1 MYGVIR
7 DQEYAVQCAESIS
20 SSTRPTF
27 LIRVPGALLPNG
39 LPRQYVAFVDLND
52 FELSSQ
58 IFAIGSRVD
67 VAWYGPDEIMDAND
81 DDSTTVSVRRLWK
94 GLVIPPTLGREV
106 PGDLALMITRPAT
119 DDRQFVTNV
128 MLSDSMTPTTDL
140 LRIFPGDSDKLG
152 KRLVSAVNLINEG
165 QTAKDALVKKVL
177 FATDF
182 SDIEYGSSLRQSE
195 LYQTRLADVEQLSS
209 NLSAAQRKVWDTIF
223 DSNNIIEFV
232 TGPFGTGK
240 TTFIAL
246 LTRALAI
253 LGHKILLCCSSSAAL
268 DALAEMIQNADPELR
283 AVRFHSM
290 SMEESAIERES
301 KSMRKANVAANKE
314 SQERSDDNFDIV
326 AHADLDIDQ
335 TLVRESEDL
344 VRLSI
349 FFARQLRAKRVNF
362 NTMSLMIR
370 CLELA
375 GITANAGGIPE
386 AEIDRYSHF
395 RELFQTGD
403 DKDDEF
409 VKKFKEGM
417 KAVESGVFRRTSVV
431 LTTFSNSA
439 DKFLISHFSPTWIIG
454 DEIGATQ
461 DAELLIPIAANM
473 RSLER
478 ILGVGDAQQLPPVV
492 VSHKKKSDQDTVVNE
507 FSAILTQPLIY
518 RVQKAGLKAS
528 MLVECYRCTAGLEQ
542 PSSAFFYD
550 NKVINGPLTD
560 LASRPRSQATVNF
573 IRQRYGIDTM
583 VPRLVF
589 DLSNG
594 VCLKASNGSRYNVYN
609 VAHTMTFILSLIRA
623 GVFQTDE
630 IAVQTPYKAQHV
642 VYREA
647 FARASS
653 MPDWAGLDI
662 WQIRIMTVDSFQGGE
677 RPCTIL

>member
-7 DQEYAVQCAESIS
+7 DQEYAVKCAKSIS

-27 LIRVPGALLPNG
+27 LIRVPGTLRPNG

-58 IFAIGSRVD
+58 MLAIGSRVD
-67 VAWYGPDEIMDAND
+67 VAWYGPDEIIDAID
-81 DDSTTVSVRRLWK
+81 DDSTTVPVRLWR
-94 GLVIPPTLGREV
+94 GIVIPPTLGREV
-106 PGDLALMITRPAT
+106 PGNLALMITRPAT

-140 LRIFPGDSDKLG
+140 LRIFPGDTDKPG

-165 QTAKDALVKKVL
+165 RTAKDALIKKVL

-182 SDIEYGSSLRQSE
+182 SDIVYGSSLRQSE
-195 LYQTRLADVEQLSS
+195 AYQTHLTDVEQLSS

-253 LGHKILLCCSSSAAL
+253 LGHKILLCCSSNAAL
-268 DALAEMIQNADPELR
+268 DALAEKIETTDPDLR

-301 KSMRKANVAANKE
+301 KSMRKAISAANKE
-314 SQERSDDNFDIV
+314 SQERSDDNFDVV
-326 AHADLDIDQ
+326 AHSDLNVDE

-344 VRLSI
+344 VLLSI
-349 FFARQLRAKRVNF
+349 LLARQLQATRANF
-362 NTMSLMIR
+362 NTMSLMTR

-386 AEIDRYSHF
+386 VEVNQYSHF

-403 DKDDEF
+403 EKDAEF

-417 KAVESGVFRRTSVV
+417 EAVESGVFRRTSVV

-461 DAELLIPIAANM
+461 DAELLIPVAANM
-473 RSLER
+473 CSLGR

-492 VSHKKKSDQDTVVNE
+492 VSHKRKSDQDTVVNE
-507 FSAILTQPLIY
+507 FSTILRQPLIY
-518 RVQKAGLKAS
+518 RVQQAGLKVS

-573 IRQRYGIDTM
+573 IRQRYAIDTM

-609 VAHTMTFILSLIRA
+609 VAHTMTLILSLIRA

-630 IAVQTPYKAQHV
+630 IAVETPYRAQNV
-642 VYREA
+642 AYREA
-647 FARASS
+647 FTKASR
-653 MPDWAGLDI
+653 MPAWVGLDI
-662 WQIRIMTVDSFQGGE
+662 WQIRIMTVDSFQAGE

>member
-7 DQEYAVQCAESIS
+7 DQEYVVQCAENIF

-27 LIRVPGALLPNG
+27 LICVPGTLLPNG

-52 FELSSQ
+52 SELSSR
-58 IFAIGSRVD
+58 ILAIGSRVD
-67 VAWYGPDEIMDAND
+67 VTWYGPDEIIDAND
-81 DDSTTVSVRRLWK
+81 DDSTTVPKPLWK

-128 MLSDSMTPTTDL
+128 TMSDSMRPTTDL
-140 LRIFPGDSDKLG
+140 LRILPGDPDKPG

-165 QTAKDALVKKVL
+165 QTTKDALIRKVL

-182 SDIEYGSSLRQSE
+182 SDIVYGSSLRQSE
-195 LYQTRLADVEQLSS
+195 VYQTRLTDVEQLSS
-209 NLSAAQRKVWDTIF
+209 NLSATQRKVWDIIF

-240 TTFIAL
+240 TTFIVL

-253 LGHKILLCCSSSAAL
+253 LGHKVLCCCSSDAAL
-268 DALAEMIQNADPELR
+268 DALAEKIQTADPELR

-301 KSMRKANVAANKE
+301 KSMRKAVATANKR
-314 SQERSDDNFDIV
+314 SQEQSDELDIV
-326 AHADLDIDQ
+326 THFDLDVDQ
-335 TLVRESEDL
+335 TLIQESEVL

-349 FFARQLRAKRVNF
+349 FLARQMQAKRVNF
-362 NTMSLMIR
+362 NTMSLMAR

-375 GITANAGGIPE
+375 GITANGGGIPE
-386 AEIDRYSHF
+386 VEINRYSHF

-403 DKDDEF
+403 DNDDKF
-409 VKKFKEGM
+409 VKRFKDAMEE
-417 KAVESGVFRRTSVV
+417 VESGVFRRTSVV
-431 LTTFSNSA
+431 LTTFLNSA
-439 DKFLISHFSPTWIIG
+439 DKFLISHFAPTWIIG
-454 DEIGATQ
+454 DEIGFTQ
-461 DAELLIPIAANM
+461 DAELLIPVAANID
-473 RSLER
+473 SLER
-478 ILGVGDAQQLPPVV
+478 FLGVGDAQQLPPVI
-492 VSHKKKSDQDTVVNE
+492 VSHKRKSDQDTVVNE
-507 FSAILTQPLIY
+507 FSAILTQPLIH
-518 RVQKAGLKAS
+518 RVQQAGLKVS
-528 MLVECYRCTAGLEQ
+528 MLTECYRCTAGLEQ
-542 PSSAFFYD
+542 PSSSLFYD
-550 NKVINGPLTD
+550 NKVINGPQTD
-560 LASRPRSQATVNF
+560 LASRPPSQATVNF
-573 IRQRYGIDTM
+573 IHQQYGLATT

-589 DLSNG
+589 NLSNG

-623 GVFQTDE
+623 GVFQTHE
-630 IAVQTPYKAQHV
+630 IAVETPYRAQNR

-647 FARASS
+647 LAKAKS
-653 MPDWAGLDI
+653 MPDWAGLAI
-662 WQIRIMTVDSFQGGE
+662 WQIRIMTVDSFQAGE